1 MKWYFKILIGLC
13 SLLVFGII
21 LNIVL
26 NIWIKYPISKI
37 ISNKN
42 DSAYFV
48 TYKSINVSIW
58 NSSIVANDIVI
69 IPRIA
74 VKDSL
79 NKAGIYAEIKTIKVI
94 KFKVWDVLLNDKIKA
109 KSISIEKSNVVL
121 YKKEKNEN
129 VRESVVGPFDKIIS
143 VGEVALVNANFK
155 MYDVDSKIPMLNV
168 QNIDVKLDGIV
179 VTKLTL
185 EDKIPFQFKDYSV
198 TCDSLYFHPNEF
210 YNIKTNKVKI
220 TNSDIQID
228 EFQMIPTY
236 SRRELVS
243 KISKEKDLNTILCKT
258 ILISKM
264 DWGFREED
272 FFFHCNTVDL
282 NQVKA
287 NIYRSLEPKDDLS
300 KKHLYNKLL
309 RDLKFDLKVD
319 TLKIRNSI
327 VEYEE
332 EKSFDLGAGK
342 LSFNNFNLNATSI
355 NSGFKKKSLSDVKIN
370 VSCNFMNNSPLKVN
384 WKFNVMDQN
393 DGFNIKGSLQKF
405 DVEKIVAFT
414 KPYMNVQTEGII
426 DQMHFDFTGND
437 TQVSGKF
444 AVEYD
449 DLEFKIFKKDD
460 RKKKNKL
467 ATFIAKVF
475 VKKDT
480 NEKLKNVDVELERIP
495 EKSFYNFLWRSIAE
509 GLKKVLI

>member
-69 IPRIA
+69 IPRKA
-74 VKDSL
+74 VKDTL
-79 NKAGIYAEIKTIKVI
+79 NKAGIYAEIKKIKVT
-94 KFKVWDVLLNDKIKA
+94 KFKVWDVLFNDKIKA

-155 MYDVDSKIPMLNV
+155 IYDVDSKITMLNV
-168 QNIDVKLDGIV
+168 QNINVQLDGIV
-179 VTKLTL
+179 VTKSTL
-185 EDKIPFQFKDYSV
+185 EDKIPFQFKEYSV

-210 YNIKTNKVKI
+210 YNIKTNKIKI
-220 TNSDIQID
+220 TNSDIKID

-236 SRRELVS
+236 SRRQFVS

-258 ILISKM
+258 ISVSKM
-264 DWGFREED
+264 DWGFKEED
-272 FFFHCNTVDL
+272 FFFHCNAVDL
-282 NQVKA
+282 NRVKA

-332 EKSFDLGAGK
+332 EKSFDLGPGK
-342 LSFNNFNLNATSI
+342 LRFNNFNLNATSI
-355 NSGFKKKSLSDVKIN
+355 NSGFKKNKLPDVKIN
-370 VSCNFMNNSPLKVN
+370 ISCNFMNNSPLNVN

-414 KPYMNVQTEGII
+414 KPYMNVQTKGII

-437 TQVSGKF
+437 KQVAGKF

-449 DLEFKIFKKDD
+449 DLEFKIFKKDN

-475 VKKDT
+475 VKKHTD
-480 NEKLKNVDVELERIP
+480 EKLKNVDVELERIT

>member
-69 IPRIA
+69 IPRKV
-74 VKDSL
+74 VKDTL
-79 NKAGIYAEIKTIKVI
+79 NKAGIYAEIKTIKVT
-94 KFKVWDVLLNDKIKA
+94 KFKVWDVIFNDKIKA

-168 QNIDVKLDGIV
+168 QNINVQLDGIV
-179 VTKLTL
+179 VTKSTL
-185 EDKIPFQFKDYSV
+185 EDKIPFQFKNYSV
-198 TCDSLYFHPNEF
+198 SCDSMHFHPNEF

-220 TNSDIQID
+220 TNSDIHID

-236 SRRELVS
+236 SRRQFVS

-258 ILISKM
+258 ISVSKM
-264 DWGFREED
+264 DWGFKEED
-272 FFFHCNTVDL
+272 FFFHCNTADL
-282 NQVKA
+282 NHVKA

-332 EKSFDLGAGK
+332 EKSFDLGPGK
-342 LSFNNFNLNATSI
+342 LRFNNFNLIATSI
-355 NSGFKKKSLSDVKIN
+355 NSGFKTNKLPDVKIN
-370 VSCNFMNNSPLKVN
+370 ISCNFMNNSPLKVN
-384 WKFNVMDQN
+384 WKFNVMDRN

-414 KPYMNVQTEGII
+414 KPYMNVQTKGII

-437 TQVSGKF
+437 TQVAGKF

-449 DLEFKIFKKDD
+449 DLEFKIFKKDN

-480 NEKLKNVDVELERIP
+480 DEKLKNVDVELERIT

>member
-69 IPRIA
+69 IPRKA
-74 VKDSL
+74 VKDTL
-79 NKAGIYAEIKTIKVI
+79 NKAGIYAEIKKIKVT
-94 KFKVWDVLLNDKIKA
+94 KFKVWDVLFNDKIKA

-121 YKKEKNEN
+121 YKKEQNEN

-143 VGEVALVNANFK
+143 VGEVALINANFE
-155 MYDVDSKIPMLNV
+155 MYDVNSKIPMLNV
-168 QNIDVKLDGIV
+168 KNINVQLDGIV
-179 VTKLTL
+179 VTKSTL
-185 EDKIPFQFKDYSV
+185 EDKIPFQFKEYSV
-198 TCDSLYFHPNEF
+198 TCDSLYFHPNDF
-210 YNIKTNKVKI
+210 YNIKTNKIKI
-220 TNSDIQID
+220 TNSYIKID
-228 EFQMIPTY
+228 AFQMIPTY
-236 SRRELVS
+236 SRRQFVS

-258 ILISKM
+258 ISVSNM
-264 DWGFREED
+264 DWGFKEED
-272 FFFHCNTVDL
+272 FFFHCNAVDL
-282 NQVKA
+282 DQVKA
-287 NIYRSLEPKDDLS
+287 NIYRSLEPKNDLS

-342 LSFNNFNLNATSI
+342 LRFNNFNLKATSI
-355 NSGFKKKSLSDVKIN
+355 NSGFIKDKLPDVKIN
-370 VSCNFMNNSPLKVN
+370 ISCNFMNNSPLNVN
-384 WKFNVMDQN
+384 WKFNVLDRN

-414 KPYMNVQTEGII
+414 KPYMNVQTKGII

-437 TQVSGKF
+437 KQVNGKF

-449 DLEFKIFKKDD
+449 DLEFKIFKKDN

-480 NEKLKNVDVELERIP
+480 DEKLKNVDVELGRIQ

>member
-69 IPRIA
+69 IPSKA

-79 NKAGIYAEIKTIKVI
+79 NKAGIYAEIKTIKVT
-94 KFKVWDVLLNDKIKA
+94 KFKVWDVLFNDKIKA

-121 YKKEKNEN
+121 YKKEQNEN
-129 VRESVVGPFDKIIS
+129 VRESIVGPFDKIIS

-168 QNIDVKLDGIV
+168 QNINVQLGGIV
-179 VTKLTL
+179 VTKSTL
-185 EDKIPFQFKDYSV
+185 EDKIPFQFKEYSV

-210 YNIKTNKVKI
+210 YNIKTNKIKI
-220 TNSDIQID
+220 TNSDIHID
-228 EFQMIPTY
+228 AFQMSPTY
-236 SRRELVS
+236 SRREFVS

-258 ILISKM
+258 ISVSNM
-264 DWGFREED
+264 DWGFKEED
-272 FFFHCNTVDL
+272 FLFHCNAVDL

-287 NIYRSLEPKDDLS
+287 NIYRSLEPKNDLS
-300 KKHLYNKLL
+300 KKHLYSKLL

-332 EKSFDLGAGK
+332 EKSFDLGPGK
-342 LSFNNFNLNATSI
+342 LRFNNFNLNATSI
-355 NSGFKKKSLSDVKIN
+355 NSGFKKDKLPDVNIN
-370 VSCNFMNNSPLKVN
+370 ISCNFMNNSPLNVN
-384 WKFNVMDQN
+384 WKFNVMDRN

-414 KPYMNVQTEGII
+414 KPYMNVQTKGII

-437 TQVSGKF
+437 KQVAGKF

-449 DLEFKIFKKDD
+449 DLEFKIFKKDN

-475 VKKDT
+475 VQKDT